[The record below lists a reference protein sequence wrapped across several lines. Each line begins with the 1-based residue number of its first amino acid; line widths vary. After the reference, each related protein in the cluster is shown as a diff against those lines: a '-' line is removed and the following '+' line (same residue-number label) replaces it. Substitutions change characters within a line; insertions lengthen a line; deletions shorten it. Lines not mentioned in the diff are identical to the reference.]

1 MSKSSYRIPKSKLPE
16 LTLAGLFHSEFINP
30 IALITSLYDGE
41 MPSYK
46 RYRENFFKDKI
57 IDYLN
62 KNGGQ
67 LVQIGEEVLVSKTID
82 ELEQEEGEEPF
93 MIGGEVI
100 IPSFDYEDG
109 SIYFYKDNFIQ
120 ISSESGRDKD
130 KCKLMFYYPTSKE
143 CVDEEFREFM
153 DTDKRPN
160 VFMVNQD
167 YGNFNFS
174 KFNINLPETF
184 DIGLNY
190 GEGFES
196 VSEKMIK
203 SLHENSSGLYML
215 HGRPGTGKTT
225 YIRYLASILK
235 KDVIFF
241 PTSFVDEITNPS
253 ILSLLKKKQD
263 CVMILEDAE
272 KALTKRHLSDQPSLV
287 STLLNMT
294 DGILGD
300 VLKLNVIVTYNCDR
314 QDIDEALLR
323 KGRLKAE
330 YSFQGLSEKQAAKLI
345 KKLDIDIK
353 PEDNMTLADIY
364 YAKSDEELIGNIKS
378 LEKPKIGFMP

>member
-1 MSKSSYRIPKSKLPE
+1 MKKSAYKIPKSKLPE
-16 LTLAGLFHSEFINP
+16 LTLTGLFHSEFINCMS
-30 IALITSLYDGE
+30 LIVSLYDGE
-41 MPSYK
+41 LPSYK
-46 RYRENFFKDKI
+46 RYRENFYKDKI
-57 IDYLN
+57 IDFLN

-67 LVQIGEEVLVSKTID
+67 LVQLGEEVLISKSMED
-82 ELEQEEGEEPF
+82 LENEEEPF
-93 MIGGEVI
+93 IIGGEI
-100 IPSFDYEDG
+100 ILPSFDYEDG

-120 ISSESGRDKD
+120 ITSENGKEKD
-130 KCKLMFYYPTSKE
+130 KCKLTFYYPTSAK
-143 CVDEEFREFM
+143 CVDEEFTQFM
-153 DTDKRPN
+153 DIDKRPN
-160 VFMVNQD
+160 IFMVNQD

-174 KFNINLPETF
+174 KFNINLPEPF

-190 GEGFES
+190 GKNFES

-203 SLHENSSGLYML
+203 SLNENSSGLYML

-225 YIRYLASILK
+225 YIRYLASVLK

-272 KALTKRHLSDQPSLV
+272 KALTKRSISDQPSLV

-300 VLKLNVIVTYNCDR
+300 ILKLNVIVTYNCDR

-330 YSFQGLSEKQAAKLI
+330 YSFQGLKQDEAKKLI

-364 YAKSDEELIGNIKS
+364 YAKSDEELIGNIKT
-378 LEKPKIGFMP
+378 LEKPKIGFMQ

>member
-1 MSKSSYRIPKSKLPE
+1 MSKSAYRIPKSKLPE
-16 LTLAGLFHSEFINP
+16 LTLAGLFHSEFVNP
-30 IALITSLYDGE
+30 MSLIVSLYDGE
-41 MPSYK
+41 IPSYK
-46 RYRENFFKDKI
+46 RYRENFFKNNI
-57 IDYLN
+57 IEYIN

-67 LVQIGEEVLVSKTID
+67 LVQLGEEVLISKTVD
-82 ELEQEEGEEPF
+82 ELQEDEEPF
-93 MIGGEVI
+93 IIGGEI
-100 IPSFDYEDG
+100 ILPSFDYEDG

-120 ISSESGRDKD
+120 ITSESGKEKN
-130 KCKLMFYYPTSKE
+130 KCKLTFYYPTSQE
-143 CVDEEFREFM
+143 CVDEEFAQFM
-153 DTDKRPN
+153 DLDKRPN
-160 VFMVNQD
+160 IFMVNQD

-190 GEGFES
+190 GGHFES
-196 VSEKMIK
+196 ISDKIIR

-225 YIRYLASILK
+225 YIRYLASVLK

-272 KALTKRHLSDQPSLV
+272 KALTKRSLSDQPSLV

-300 VLKLNVIVTYNCDR
+300 ILKLNVIVTYNCDR

-330 YSFQGLSEKQAAKLI
+330 YSFQGLKQDDAKKLI

-364 YAKSDEELIGNIKS
+364 YAKSDEELIGNIKT
-378 LEKPKIGFMP
+378 LEKPKIGFMQ

>member
-1 MSKSSYRIPKSKLPE
+1 MKKSAYKIPKLKLPE
-16 LTLAGLFHSEFINP
+16 LTLAGLFHSEFINCMS
-30 IALITSLYDGE
+30 LIVSLYDGE
-41 MPSYK
+41 LPSYK
-46 RYRENFFKDKI
+46 RYRENFYKDKI
-57 IDYLN
+57 IDFLN

-67 LVQIGEEVLVSKTID
+67 LVQLGEEVLISKSMED
-82 ELEQEEGEEPF
+82 LENEEEPF
-93 MIGGEVI
+93 IIGGEI
-100 IPSFDYEDG
+100 IVPSFDYEDG
-109 SIYFYKDNFIQ
+109 SIYFYKNNFIQ
-120 ISSESGRDKD
+120 ITSENGKEKD
-130 KCKLMFYYPTSKE
+130 KCKLTFYYPTSAK
-143 CVDEEFREFM
+143 CVDEEFTQFM
-153 DTDKRPN
+153 DIDKRPN
-160 VFMVNQD
+160 IFMVNQD

-190 GEGFES
+190 GKNFES

-225 YIRYLASILK
+225 YIRYLASVLK

-272 KALTKRHLSDQPSLV
+272 KALTKRSLSDQPSLV

-300 VLKLNVIVTYNCDR
+300 ILKLNVIVTYNCDR

-330 YSFQGLSEKQAAKLI
+330 YSFQGLKQDEAKKLI

-364 YAKSDEELIGNIKS
+364 YAKSDEELIGNIKT
-378 LEKPKIGFMP
+378 LEKPKIGFMQ

>member
-1 MSKSSYRIPKSKLPE
+1 MKKSAYRIPKSKLPE
-16 LTLAGLFHSEFINP
+16 LTLAGLFHSEFINCMS
-30 IALITSLYDGE
+30 LIVSLYDGE
-41 MPSYK
+41 LPSYK
-46 RYRENFFKDKI
+46 RYREDFYKEKI
-57 IDYLN
+57 VDFLN
-62 KNGGQ
+62 NNGGQ
-67 LVQIGEEVLVSKTID
+67 LVQLGEEVLISKSMED
-82 ELEQEEGEEPF
+82 LENEEEPF
-93 MIGGEVI
+93 IIGGEI
-100 IPSFDYEDG
+100 IVPSFDYEDG

-120 ISSESGRDKD
+120 ITSENGKEKD
-130 KCKLMFYYPTSKE
+130 KCKLTFYYPTSAK
-143 CVDEEFREFM
+143 CVDEEFTQFM
-153 DTDKRPN
+153 DIDKRPN
-160 VFMVNQD
+160 IFMVNQD
-167 YGNFNFS
+167 YGTFNFS

-190 GEGFES
+190 GKNFES

-225 YIRYLASILK
+225 YIRYLASVLK

-272 KALTKRHLSDQPSLV
+272 KALTKRSLSDQPSLV

-300 VLKLNVIVTYNCDR
+300 ILKLNVIVTYNCDR

-330 YSFQGLSEKQAAKLI
+330 YSFQGLKQDDAKKLI

-364 YAKSDEELIGNIKS
+364 YAKSDEELIGNIKT
-378 LEKPKIGFMP
+378 LEKPKIGFMQ

>member
-1 MSKSSYRIPKSKLPE
+1 MSKSAYRIPKSKLPE
-16 LTLAGLFHSEFINP
+16 LTLAGLFHSEFVNP
-30 IALITSLYDGE
+30 MSLIVSLYDGE
-41 MPSYK
+41 IPSYK
-46 RYRENFFKDKI
+46 RYRENFFKDNI
-57 IDYLN
+57 IEYIN

-67 LVQIGEEVLVSKTID
+67 LVQLGEEVLISKTVD
-82 ELEQEEGEEPF
+82 ELEEDEEPF
-93 MIGGEVI
+93 IIGGEI
-100 IPSFDYEDG
+100 ILPSFDYEDG

-120 ISSESGRDKD
+120 ITSESGKEKN
-130 KCKLMFYYPTSKE
+130 KCKLTFYYPTSQK
-143 CVDEEFREFM
+143 CIDEEFAQFM
-153 DTDKRPN
+153 DLDKRPN
-160 VFMVNQD
+160 IFMVNQD

-184 DIGLNY
+184 EIGLNY
-190 GEGFES
+190 GKNFES
-196 VSEKMIK
+196 VSEKIIK

-225 YIRYLASILK
+225 YIRYLASVLK

-272 KALTKRHLSDQPSLV
+272 KALTKRSLSDQPSLV

-300 VLKLNVIVTYNCDR
+300 ILKLNVIVTYNCDR

-323 KGRLKAE
+323 RGRLKAE
-330 YSFQGLSEKQAAKLI
+330 YSFQGLKQDEAKKLI
-345 KKLDIDIK
+345 KKLDLDIK
-353 PEDNMTLADIY
+353 AEDNMTLADIY
-364 YAKSDEELIGNIKS
+364 YAKSDEELIGNIKT
-378 LEKPKIGFMP
+378 LEKPKIGFMQ

>member
-1 MSKSSYRIPKSKLPE
+1 MKKSVYKIPKSKLPE
-16 LTLAGLFHSEFINP
+16 LTLAGLFHSEFINCMS
-30 IALITSLYDGE
+30 LIVSLYDGE
-41 MPSYK
+41 LPSYK
-46 RYRENFFKDKI
+46 RYRENFFKEKLI
-57 IDYLN
+57 NFLN

-67 LVQIGEEVLVSKTID
+67 LVQLGEEVLISKSMEDLED
-82 ELEQEEGEEPF
+82 EEEPF
-93 MIGGEVI
+93 IIGGEI
-100 IPSFDYEDG
+100 ILPVFDYDDG

-120 ISSESGRDKD
+120 ITSENGKEKD
-130 KCKLMFYYPTSKE
+130 KCKLTFYYPTSAK
-143 CVDEEFREFM
+143 CVDEEFTQFM
-153 DTDKRPN
+153 DIDKRPN
-160 VFMVNQD
+160 IFMVNQD
-167 YGNFNFS
+167 YGTFNFS

-190 GEGFES
+190 GKNFES

-225 YIRYLASILK
+225 YIRYLASVLK

-272 KALTKRHLSDQPSLV
+272 KALTKRSLSDQPSLV

-300 VLKLNVIVTYNCDR
+300 ILKLNVIVTYNCDR

-323 KGRLKAE
+323 RGRLKAE
-330 YSFQGLSEKQAAKLI
+330 YSFQGLKQDEAKKLI

-364 YAKSDEELIGNIKS
+364 YAKSDEELIGNIKT
-378 LEKPKIGFMP
+378 LEKPKIGFM

>member
-1 MSKSSYRIPKSKLPE
+1 MKKSAYRIPKSKLPE
-16 LTLAGLFHSEFINP
+16 LTLTGLFHSEFINCMS
-30 IALITSLYDGE
+30 LIVSLYDGE
-41 MPSYK
+41 LPSFK
-46 RYRENFFKDKI
+46 RYRENFYKEKI
-57 IDYLN
+57 VDFLN

-67 LVQIGEEVLVSKTID
+67 LVQLGEEVLISKSMED
-82 ELEQEEGEEPF
+82 LENEEEPF
-93 MIGGEVI
+93 IIGGEI
-100 IPSFDYEDG
+100 IVPSFDYEDG

-120 ISSESGRDKD
+120 ITSENGKEKD
-130 KCKLMFYYPTSKE
+130 KCKLTFYYPTSAK
-143 CVDEEFREFM
+143 CVDEEFTQFM
-153 DTDKRPN
+153 DIDKRPN
-160 VFMVNQD
+160 IFMVNQD

-190 GEGFES
+190 GKNFES
-196 VSEKMIK
+196 VSEKIIK

-225 YIRYLASILK
+225 YIRYLASVLK

-272 KALTKRHLSDQPSLV
+272 KALTKRSLSDQPSLV

-300 VLKLNVIVTYNCDR
+300 ILKLNVIVTYNCDR

-330 YSFQGLSEKQAAKLI
+330 YSFQGLKQDEAKKLI

-364 YAKSDEELIGNIKS
+364 YAKSDEELIGNIKT
-378 LEKPKIGFMP
+378 LEKPKIGFMQ

>member
-1 MSKSSYRIPKSKLPE
+1 MSKSAYRIPKSKLPE
-16 LTLAGLFHSEFINP
+16 LTLAGLFHSEFINCMS
-30 IALITSLYDGE
+30 LIVSLYDGE
-41 MPSYK
+41 LPSYK

-57 IDYLN
+57 VDFLN

-67 LVQIGEEVLVSKTID
+67 LVQLGEEVLISKSMEDLED
-82 ELEQEEGEEPF
+82 EEEPF
-93 MIGGEVI
+93 IIGGEI
-100 IPSFDYEDG
+100 ILPSFDYDDG

-120 ISSESGRDKD
+120 ITSENGKEKD
-130 KCKLMFYYPTSKE
+130 KCKLTFYYPTSAK
-143 CVDEEFREFM
+143 CIDEEFTQFM
-153 DTDKRPN
+153 DIDKRPN
-160 VFMVNQD
+160 IFMVNQD

-190 GEGFES
+190 GKNFES

-225 YIRYLASILK
+225 YIRYLASVLK

-272 KALTKRHLSDQPSLV
+272 KALTKRSLSDQPSLV

-300 VLKLNVIVTYNCDR
+300 ILKLNVIVTYNCDR

-323 KGRLKAE
+323 RGRLKAE
-330 YSFQGLSEKQAAKLI
+330 YSFQGLKQDEAKKLI

-364 YAKSDEELIGNIKS
+364 YAKSDEELIGNIKT
-378 LEKPKIGFMP
+378 LEKPKIGFMQ

>member
-1 MSKSSYRIPKSKLPE
+1 MKNNSYRIPKSKLPD
-16 LTLAGLFHSEFINP
+16 LSFAGLFHSEFINP
-30 IALITSLYDGE
+30 LALIVSLYEGE
-41 MPSYK
+41 IPSYK
-46 RYRENFFKDKI
+46 RYRENFFKNKI
-57 IDYLN
+57 IDHLN
-62 KNGGQ
+62 NNGGQ
-67 LVQIGEEVLVSKTID
+67 IVQLGEEVLISKSVEDLED
-82 ELEQEEGEEPF
+82 EEEPF
-93 MIGGEVI
+93 FIGGEMI
-100 IPSFDYEDG
+100 IPSMDYEEG
-109 SIYFYKDNFIQ
+109 IIYFYKDNFIQ
-120 ISSESGRDKD
+120 ISSENGKEKD
-130 KCKLMFYYPTSKE
+130 KCKLIFYYPTSHE
-143 CVDEEFREFM
+143 CVDNEFVQFM
-153 DTDKRPN
+153 DADKRPN
-160 VFMVNQD
+160 IFMVNQD

-184 DIGLNY
+184 DLELNY
-190 GEGFES
+190 GEDFPK

-215 HGRPGTGKTT
+215 HGVPGTGKTT
-225 YIRYLASILK
+225 YIRYLASVLK

-272 KALTKRHLSDQPSLV
+272 KALTKRSLSDQPSLV

-330 YSFQGLSEKQAAKLI
+330 YSFQGLKKEHAAKLI
-345 KKLDIDIK
+345 KKLDLDIK
-353 PEDNMTLADIY
+353 AEDNMTLADIY
-364 YAKSDEELIGNIKS
+364 YAKSDEELIGNIKT
-378 LEKPKIGFMP
+378 LEKPRIGFGQ

>member
-1 MSKSSYRIPKSKLPE
+1 MKKHFQIPKSKLPD
-16 LTLAGLFHSEFINP
+16 LTLVGLFHSEFINP
-30 IALITSLYDGE
+30 MALLVSLYDGE
-41 MPSYK
+41 IPSYK
-46 RYRENFFKDKI
+46 RYRENFIKEKVVK
-57 IDYLN
+57 YLDD
-62 KNGGQ
+62 NGGEVVQ
-67 LVQIGEEVLVSKTID
+67 LGEEVLISKTME
-82 ELEQEEGEEPF
+82 ELEDEEEPF
-93 MIGGEVI
+93 IIGGDIVI
-100 IPSFDYEDG
+100 PNIDYEEG

-120 ISSESGRDKD
+120 ISMENGKERD
-130 KCKLMFYYPTSKE
+130 KCKLIFYYLTNKK
-143 CVDEEFREFM
+143 CVDNEFVQFM
-153 DTDKRPN
+153 DMDKRPN
-160 VFMVNQD
+160 IFMVNQD

-174 KFNINLPETF
+174 KFNINLPKTF
-184 DIGLNY
+184 DLELNY
-190 GEGFES
+190 GDDFKK

-225 YIRYLASILK
+225 YIRYLASVLK

-330 YSFQGLSEKQAAKLI
+330 YSFQGLKKEQAAKLI
-345 KKLDIDIK
+345 KKLDIDIS

-378 LEKPKIGFMP
+378 LEKPKIGFGK

>member
-1 MSKSSYRIPKSKLPE
+1 MKNSYRIPKSKLPD
-16 LTLAGLFHSEFINP
+16 LTLVGLFHSEFINP
-30 IALITSLYDGE
+30 MALIMALSDGE
-41 MPSYK
+41 VPSYK
-46 RYRENFFKDKI
+46 RYRENFYKDKVMEFL
-57 IDYLN
+57 D

-67 LVQIGEEVLVSKTID
+67 LVQIGEEVLISKSIE
-82 ELEQEEGEEPF
+82 ELEDDEEPF
-93 MIGGEVI
+93 FIGGEII
-100 IPSFDYEDG
+100 IPSMDYEEG

-120 ISSESGRDKD
+120 ISSENGKDKD
-130 KCKLMFYYPTSKE
+130 KCKLTFYYPTSKT
-143 CVDEEFREFM
+143 CVDEEFVQFM
-153 DTDKRPN
+153 DIDKRPN
-160 VFMVNQD
+160 IFMVNQD

-184 DIGLNY
+184 DLELNY
-190 GEGFES
+190 GEDFS
-196 VSEKMIK
+196 KVSEKMIN

-215 HGRPGTGKTT
+215 HGVPGTGKTT
-225 YIRYLASILK
+225 YIRYLASVLK

-253 ILSLLKKKQD
+253 ILSLLKKKTD

-272 KALTKRHLSDQPSLV
+272 KALTKRSLSDQPSLV

-330 YSFQGLSEKQAAKLI
+330 YSFQGLKKHQAEKLI
-345 KKLDIDIK
+345 KTLDIDIK
-353 PEDNMTLADIY
+353 AEDNMTLADIY

>member
-1 MSKSSYRIPKSKLPE
+1 MNSYRIPKSKLPE
-16 LTLAGLFHSEFINP
+16 LTLAGLFHSEFLNP
-30 IALITSLYDGE
+30 IALITSLYGGD

-67 LVQIGEEVLVSKTID
+67 LVQIGEEVLISKTIE

-100 IPSFDYEDG
+100 LPSFDYEDG

-120 ISSESGRDKD
+120 INSESGRDKD
-130 KCKLMFYYPTSKE
+130 KCKLMFYYPTSKQ

-160 VFMVNQD
+160 IFMVNQD

-184 DIGLNY
+184 DLELNY
-190 GEGFES
+190 GDDFKS
-196 VSEKMIK
+196 VSDKMIK

-215 HGRPGTGKTT
+215 HGIPGTGKTT
-225 YIRYLASILK
+225 YIRYLASVLK

-253 ILSLLKKKQD
+253 ILSLLKKKTD

-272 KALTKRHLSDQPSLV
+272 KALTKRSLSDQPSLV

-330 YSFQGLSEKQAAKLI
+330 YSFQGLKKHQAAKLI
-345 KKLDIDIK
+345 KTLDLDIKAD
-353 PEDNMTLADIY
+353 DNMTLADIY
-364 YAKSDEELIGNIKS
+364 YAKSDEELIGNIKT

>member
-1 MSKSSYRIPKSKLPE
+1 MKKSAYKIPKSKLPE
-16 LTLAGLFHSEFINP
+16 LTLTGLFHSEFINCMS
-30 IALITSLYDGE
+30 LIVSLYDGE
-41 MPSYK
+41 LPSYK
-46 RYRENFFKDKI
+46 RYRENFYKEKI
-57 IDYLN
+57 VNFLN

-67 LVQIGEEVLVSKTID
+67 LVQLGEEVLISKSMED
-82 ELEQEEGEEPF
+82 LENEEEPF
-93 MIGGEVI
+93 IIGGEI
-100 IPSFDYEDG
+100 IVPSFDYEDG

-120 ISSESGRDKD
+120 ITSENGKEKD
-130 KCKLMFYYPTSKE
+130 KCKLTFYYPTSAK
-143 CVDEEFREFM
+143 CVDEEFTQFM
-153 DTDKRPN
+153 DIDKRPN
-160 VFMVNQD
+160 IFMVNQD

-190 GEGFES
+190 GKNFES

-225 YIRYLASILK
+225 YIRYLASVLK

-272 KALTKRHLSDQPSLV
+272 KALTKRSLSDQPSLV

-300 VLKLNVIVTYNCDR
+300 ILKLNVIVTYNCDR

-330 YSFQGLSEKQAAKLI
+330 YSFQGLKQDEAKKLI

-364 YAKSDEELIGNIKS
+364 YAKSDEELIGNIKT
-378 LEKPKIGFMP
+378 LEKPKIGFM